1 MRAGN
6 CPLGTSEKLLG
17 VLVANGKW
25 KTWKGREVMNK
36 MEKEGHI
43 TQRTFLL

>member
-1 MRAGN
+1 MSRE
-6 CPLGTSEKLLG
+6 LSSGTPEKLLG

-25 KTWKGREVMNK
+25 KTRKGREVMDA